1 MLTST
6 HQSEYLS
13 AIEVYELIKP
23 ELTLVEEAFL
33 LQIESDVKLVNH
45 IGRYLQLS
53 GGKRIRPALLILVA
67 RALGAE
73 SVERII
79 RMATVMEFL
88 HTATLIHD
96 DIIDDSDIRRGKPSV
111 RSQWGNDIA
120 VLSGDWLYMS
130 AFENT
135 LKERSF
141 EILDILTRVTRQ
153 MTEGELMQLD
163 LRGRVDIS
171 VEEYLNIV
179 HRKTAFLI
187 SACCEIG
194 AILASATREEQYLMQ
209 QFGLKIGVA
218 FQLAD
223 DLLDFTSSTERLGK
237 PAASDLRQG
246 KLTLPLIYLRDQSDE
261 KVLNMIRSIIIE
273 KDFISVDRDELIKLV
288 ESTGALARARAELHR
303 YANEAQKLLFSIT
316 DSIHKRALYSISN
329 FIVGREN

>member
-6 HQSEYLS
+6 HQSEHLS

-23 ELTLVEEAFL
+23 ELNLVEEAFL

-73 SVERII
+73 SVESII

-96 DIIDDSDIRRGKPSV
+96 DIIDDSDMRRGKPSV

-153 MTEGELMQLD
+153 MTEGELIQLD
-163 LRGRVDIS
+163 LRGRIDIS
-171 VEEYLNIV
+171 VQEYLNIV

-194 AILASATREEQYLMQ
+194 AILASATHEEQRLMKE
-209 QFGLKIGVA
+209 FGLKIGTA

-223 DLLDFTSSTERLGK
+223 DLLDFTSSTEKLGK
-237 PAASDLRQG
+237 PAANDLREG
-246 KLTLPLIYLRDQSDE
+246 KLTLPLIYLREQADE
-261 KVLNMIRSIIIE
+261 KFVDMIRSVIIE
-273 KDFISVDRDELIKLV
+273 KDFISVNRDELIRAV
-288 ESTGALARARAELHR
+288 ESTGALARARADLHR
-303 YANEAQKLLFSIT
+303 YANEAQELLSFIT
-316 DSIHKRALYSISN
+316 DSVHKRALYSISN
-329 FIVGREN
+329 FIVGRES